1 MSNANTT
8 RPDTTSSPTV
18 LRAIVELDGAD
29 LKVYPIVE
37 NDADEHRILDAL
49 RFYREDRQ

>member
-1 MSNANTT
+1 MQSTPSTQRNSKAT
-8 RPDTTSSPTV
+8 PI
-18 LRAIVELDGAD
+18 LRVIVELDGAE